1 MIPDELINLPDNPC
15 NDRLDGLTDE
25 EIEEL
30 EIAAWENTYQA
41 NKEES
46 TNERN

>member
-1 MIPDELINLPDNPC
+1 MIPTENINLPDNPC

-30 EIAAWENTYQA
+30 EIAAWESKY
-41 NKEES
+41 ES
-46 TNERN
+46 EKSES